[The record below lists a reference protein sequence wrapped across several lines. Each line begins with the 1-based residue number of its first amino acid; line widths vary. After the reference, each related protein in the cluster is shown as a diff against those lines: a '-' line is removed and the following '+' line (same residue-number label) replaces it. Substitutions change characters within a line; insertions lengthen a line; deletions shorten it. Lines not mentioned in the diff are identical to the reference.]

1 MNIYVGVAHFHKND
15 EIASDLIVRR
25 FSLVVEHL
33 TCNQKV
39 LGSNP
44 RNGFSDISDFYPH
57 PTERSLLNRIL
68 DQLASGPVV

>member
-15 EIASDLIVRR
+15 EIASELIVRR

-44 RNGFSDISDFYPH
+44 RNGSFFWMSKFVFIIVECCYFLNFS
-57 PTERSLLNRIL
+57 IL
-68 DQLASGPVV
+68 E